1 MGQRF
6 QIKMRELKI
15 NEIVLFQNRIY
26 RIELGKIKGNR
37 VILKLLNERELSQCI
52 IKEIK
57 K

>member
-1 MGQRF
+1 MTDQ
-6 QIKMRELKI
+6 KTMRELKI